1 MNIQIPKQ
9 PRFMFTPDHEG
20 MQLYI
25 TCTEP
30 LALIYVHQTIPA
42 QLYIIEG
49 PQDEQLLRDCAEWYR
64 KATADQ
70 LDKN

>member
-1 MNIQIPKQ
+1 MNIEIPPV
-9 PRFMFTPDHEG
+9 PRFMFTPDQAG

-25 TCTEP
+25 TCTQP

-49 PQDEQLLRDCAEWYR
+49 PQEPQLLRDCAAWYR
-64 KATADQ
+64 QATATQ
-70 LDKN
+70 LDNN